1 MLLDIL
7 QNLGSVV
14 ISVIIIVILGVLI
27 LIAKAYKKV
36 PQGQALVRTGIGGLK
51 VAFNGIYVIPIFHRM
66 EMMDISIKTI
76 EISREQGNGLICQD
90 NLRAD
95 IRVAFY
101 VRVNRSITDVEKV
114 AQSIG
119 SARASDREL
128 LFNLFE
134 SKFSEALKTVGKR
147 FDFVDL
153 YNQRDEFKKEVIHV
167 IGKDLNGYILD
178 DCAIDYLEQ
187 TDIEHLDAQNILDAE
202 GIKKITDL
210 TATQHILANQIQN
223 EERKKIKQ
231 QDVSAQ
237 EAVLEL
243 EKQQAEA
250 EAKQK
255 REIAIITSRED
266 AEAEKVR
273 QEERLKSEQARIQ
286 AEEEIGVMEHNK
298 SRQIIVAEKSKEK
311 TEAVET
317 EKVVQAKDL
326 EINERERVVELA
338 RIAKEK
344 AIEEE
349 RKNIQDVIR
358 ERVEVERAVVQE
370 EEKIK
375 DTRAMASAEREKAVA
390 IKIAEKNAEESLVK
404 ELKSA
409 EAAKEAA
416 KFKTEQEVLEAEAE
430 MKASENKAVAKKT
443 MADANAAEIA
453 AHGLAEAQVMEA
465 KAEAEAKKGEAEAQV
480 IEAKAEAEA
489 KGIEMRGEAQAKA
502 NEKIG
507 LVDADLAIKKGS
519 AEAEVTE
526 KRMLAEATGLSA
538 KAEAEEKYGLAEATV
553 MEKKALVEAQRIKA
567 EAEAMKAADGVT
579 TEMEKFRLNL
589 AAQKEIQLAK
599 INVQKDLA
607 EAQAAVLAEALKS
620 ANIDIIGGETM
631 FFQNIMNAIAKG
643 KTVDGYLQG
652 SDTLTELKT
661 NLLGNGAQPVTERIQ
676 SFIKQFGLKT
686 EDIKNLSLSALLL
699 KMGTMAKDEDSK
711 GIISKLMETVKH
723 AGIGDSEVASF
734 L

>member
-1 MLLDIL
+1 MLE
-7 QNLGSVV
+7 NV
-14 ISVIIIVILGVLI
+14 IVTGGLIFIVLAVGTL
-27 LIAKAYKKV
+27 LLMARAYKKV
-36 PQGQALVRTGIGGLK
+36 PQGKALVRSGVGKLSVSFKGIM
-51 VAFNGIYVIPIFHRM
+51 VYPIVHRM
-66 EMMDISIKTI
+66 EMMDISLKTI
-76 EISREQGNGLICQD
+76 EISREQGNGLICKD

-101 VRVNRSITDVEKV
+101 VRVNNNEHDVKKV
-114 AQSIG
+114 AQAIG

-134 SKFSEALKTVGKR
+134 SKFSEALKTVGKQ

-153 YNQRDEFKKEVIHV
+153 YNERDKFKENVINV

-187 TDIEHLDAQNILDAE
+187 TDLEHLDPKNILDAE

-210 TATQHILANQIQN
+210 TATQHILANQILN
-223 EERKKIKQ
+223 EEVKQIKQ
-231 QDVSAQ
+231 QDVKAK

-266 AEAEKVR
+266 ASAEKVK

-286 AEEEIGVMEHNK
+286 TEEEIGVMEHNK

-317 EKVVQAKDL
+317 EKVTQAKDL

-344 AIEEE
+344 SIEEE

-390 IKIAEKNAEESLVK
+390 IKIAEKNAEEGLVK
-404 ELKSA
+404 ELKAA
-409 EAAKEAA
+409 EASKEAA
-416 KFKTEQEVLEAEAE
+416 KFKTEQEILEAEAE

-453 AHGLAEAQVMEA
+453 AQGLAEAQVKEA
-465 KAEAEAKKGEAEAQV
+465 MAEAEAKKGEAEAQI

-489 KGIEMRGEAQAKA
+489 KGIEMKGEAQAKA
-502 NEKIG
+502 NEQIG
-507 LVDADLAIKKGS
+507 NVDADLAIKKGS

-589 AAQKEIQLAK
+589 AAQKEIK
-599 INVQKDLA
+599 LA
-607 EAQAAVLAEALKS
+607 EINIQKEMAMAQAEVLSEALKS

-643 KTVDGYLQG
+643 KTIDGYMQG
-652 SDTLTELKT
+652 SETLSELKT
-661 NLLGNGAQPVTERIQ
+661 NLLGNGSQPVTERIQ

-686 EDIKNLSLSALLL
+686 EDVKNLSLSALLL
-699 KMGTMAKDEDSK
+699 KMGTMAKDDNTK

-723 AGIGDSEVASF
+723 AGIGDSEVAGF

>member
-1 MLLDIL
+1 MELEESMLYL
-7 QNLGSVV
+7 
-14 ISVIIIVILGVLI
+14 ILGAFTIFLVGIVSML
-27 LIAKAYKKV
+27 ARAYKKV
-36 PQGQALVRTGIGGLK
+36 PQGKALVKSGSGGLK
-51 VAFNGIYVIPIFHRM
+51 VSFNGMLVFPVIHRM
-66 EMMDISIKTI
+66 EMMDISLKTI
-76 EISREQGNGLICQD
+76 EISREQSNGLICQD

-101 VRVNRSITDVEKV
+101 IRVNDNEKDVKKV

-119 SARASDREL
+119 CARASDRDL
-128 LFNLFE
+128 LFQLFE
-134 SKFSEALKTVGKR
+134 SKFSEALKTVGKQ

-153 YNQRDEFKKEVIHV
+153 YNERDKFKENVINV

-187 TDIEHLDAQNILDAE
+187 TDLEHLDPQNILDAE

-210 TATQHILANQIQN
+210 TATQHILANKIQN
-223 EERKKIKQ
+223 DERKRIKQ
-231 QDVSAQ
+231 QDVEAQ

-243 EKQQAEA
+243 EKQQSQA

-255 REIAIITSRED
+255 REVSIITSREE
-266 AEAEKVR
+266 AEAEKVK
-273 QEERLKSEQARIQ
+273 QEEHLKSEQARIRT
-286 AEEEIGVMEHNK
+286 EEEVGVLEQNK

-317 EKVVQAKDL
+317 EKVTQAKDL
-326 EINERERVVELA
+326 EINERERIVELA

-344 AIEEE
+344 AVEEE

-358 ERVEVERAVVQE
+358 ERVEVERAVVAE

-375 DTRAMASAEREKAVA
+375 DTRAMATAEREKSVA
-390 IKIAEKNAEESLVK
+390 IKIAEKNAEEELVK
-404 ELKSA
+404 QLKSA
-409 EAAKEAA
+409 EASKESA
-416 KFKTEQEVLEAEAE
+416 KFKTEQDIMEAEAE
-430 MKASENKAVAKKT
+430 MKASENKAIAKKT

-453 AHGLAEAQVMEA
+453 AQGLAEAQVLEA
-465 KAEAEAKKGEAEAQV
+465 RAEAEAKKGEAEAQV

-489 KGIEMRGEAQAKA
+489 KGIELKGEAQAKA
-502 NEKIG
+502 NEQIG
-507 LVDADLAIKKGS
+507 NVEADLTIKRGS

-526 KRMLAEATGLSA
+526 KRMLAEATGLTA
-538 KAEAEEKYGLAEATV
+538 KADAEEKYGLAEANV

-589 AAQKEIQLAK
+589 SAQKEIKLAE
-599 INVQKDLA
+599 IQIQKELA
-607 EAQAAVLAEALKS
+607 EAQAKVLSEALKS

-652 SDTLTELKT
+652 SETLTELKT
-661 NLLGNGAQPVTERIQ
+661 NLLGNGSQPVTERIH

-699 KMGTMAKDEDSK
+699 KMGDMAKDDNSK
-711 GIISKLMETVKH
+711 SIIDKLKETVKH